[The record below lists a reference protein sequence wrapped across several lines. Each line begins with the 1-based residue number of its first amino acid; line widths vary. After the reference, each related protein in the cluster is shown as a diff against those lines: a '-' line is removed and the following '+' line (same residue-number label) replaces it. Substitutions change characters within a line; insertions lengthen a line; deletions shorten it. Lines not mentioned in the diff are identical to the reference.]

1 MLKAT
6 EMSGAT
12 SGGPAI
18 SGGTVIS
25 VDAMGGD
32 RGPAAVVAGL
42 SRALKND
49 PSLRFLLHGDST
61 SLEGLLRKN
70 AALRDAS
77 EVCHAQD
84 VVPMSEKPSRAVRT
98 GRQSSLWQ
106 SLQCVAEGKAR
117 VAFTAGNTGA
127 IVAMS
132 MLVLRPAPGVR
143 RPAIAVQWPARNAH
157 GFNIALDMGADI
169 RADAETLVQYAA
181 MGTEYSRLACRIER
195 PRVGLL
201 NVGSEDM
208 KGRPELHQARAALA
222 DLVAK
227 GETRFD
233 FVGFVEGNDILSDRV
248 DVIVTDGFTGNIALK
263 AAEGTAAFIRTSLKE
278 AFSHSVL
285 SRLGALFALT
295 SLQRLQKRV
304 DPRRANGGV
313 FLGLNGAVVKSHGGA
328 DAVGHASALEL
339 AARMARDD
347 FSALVGRQ
355 LAKLSTEDLAVGNA
369 MPDAPT
375 DGTTNGTKIGT
386 AGATTDG
393 GRNGE

>member
-1 MLKAT
+1 MLKAS

-12 SGGPAI
+12 SGVPAI
-18 SGGTVIS
+18 SAGTVIS

-32 RGPAAVVAGL
+32 RGPAPVIAGL

-49 PSLRFLLHGDST
+49 PSLRFVLHGDGAA
-61 SLEGLLRKN
+61 LEQLLRKN
-70 AALRDAS
+70 AALRDVS
-77 EVCHAQD
+77 EICHAED

-106 SLQCVAEGKAR
+106 SLQCVADGKAR

-132 MLVLRPAPGVR
+132 MLVLRPAPGVN
-143 RPAIAVQWPARNAH
+143 RPAIAVQWPANNAQ

-169 RADAETLVQYAA
+169 RADAATLVQYAA
-181 MGTEYSRLACRIER
+181 MGAEYSRLALGIER
-195 PRVGLL
+195 PRVGVL

-227 GETRFD
+227 GDTRFD

-263 AAEGTAAFIRTSLKE
+263 AAEGTAAFIRKSLKE
-278 AFSHSVL
+278 AFSHSML

-355 LAKLSTEDLAVGNA
+355 LAKLGTEELAVGGA
-369 MPDAPT
+369 AADLTA
-375 DGTTNGTKIGT
+375 DGSANGS
-386 AGATTDG
+386 ASDD
-393 GRNGE
+393 RNQG